1 MVMES
6 ILKEIDYN
14 LLSKMVDLGEK
25 YDVDQ
30 IIIYKMNFGDNNNPE
45 GAVPYARWPKN
56 TSAGHEEAIT
66 IEQFQ
71 ELVQKI
77 ENNIPIKGDLE
88 EYKNIKLLSAFK
100 ESFHNFV
107 ILSLSHRSE
116 LWGFMLFLMKSA
128 KIRWMG
134 DDLLTLMEH
143 ASRIAGILK
152 NEDMIASLVKVKSD
166 YQILR
171 SKGIDIYFRLGS
183 DLTIKEMD
191 GREVGGNESIKKY
204 IGKTILDIAVLED
217 EAGQLKLAE
226 ECSRVLAEHRSFKRN
241 LLLEGNDL
249 TWYSCQFYPVQDGEI
264 ACVAIN
270 IDDNLRSLNETRVW
284 LEALKQAFGS
294 MKNIV
299 VIMGEEGTLYVS
311 PNTFDITGITDEKIR
326 ERFPGDGTGIFDAG
340 TTDALRGVIER
351 YCEGSDVGGNIRGE
365 IFLGAN
371 AYGDAEIRPRILR
384 GGASDEKGLLMFEIE
399 EFFIPRE
406 IERIESLIERK
417 HGAWPGQDTYIYAL
431 GINGDIVWADE
442 NAGNMFELNAG
453 KERQG
458 IDAYLEIGHQEQ
470 LVKILLSP
478 YALKRRSEIV
488 IHRLISG
495 KRAVDVITV
504 SFLAYRQGVPDRVIC
519 VSKKMVMD
527 QSTLG
532 HDQEMLIENISSEIR
547 WIMDLELCFTYI
559 SPSVEHILGYSRD
572 EAMREGLGKALS
584 EKSDE
589 ELGRHLSA
597 GLGAA
602 KKNKPWSKVVSVE
615 YSTASGEKLKGK
627 MTINLAYRNDK
638 PVSFV
643 GVAEFA
649 RKQAGKIP
657 GRTKR

>member
-1 MVMES
+1 M
-6 ILKEIDYN
+6 
-14 LLSKMVDLGEK
+14 
-25 YDVDQ
+25 
-30 IIIYKMNFGDNNNPE
+30 
-45 GAVPYARWPKN
+45 
-56 TSAGHEEAIT
+56 GHEDDIIFE
-66 IEQFQ
+66 EFQ
-71 ELVQKI
+71 DLVQKI

-88 EYKNIKLLSAFK
+88 DYENIKLLRAFK
-100 ESFHNFV
+100 ESFHSFV
-107 ILSLSHRSE
+107 ILSLSHRNE

-128 KIRWMG
+128 EIRWMG

-152 NEDMIASLVKVKSD
+152 NEDIIAGLVKVKSD
-166 YQILR
+166 YQFLTN
-171 SKGIDIYFRLGS
+171 KGIDIYLRLGR
-183 DLTIKEMD
+183 DLTVKEIA
-191 GREVGGNESIKKY
+191 GREIEGNVIEKIY
-204 IGKTILDIAVLED
+204 IGKNLLDIAVLEED
-217 EAGQLKLAE
+217 ADRLKLTE
-226 ECSRVLAEHRSFKRN
+226 ECSRVFVEHRSFKRN
-241 LLLEGNDL
+241 LLLDGDDL
-249 TWYSCQFYPVQDGEI
+249 MWYSCQFYPVRDDGEI

-284 LEALKQAFGS
+284 LETLKQVFGS

-299 VIMGEEGTLYVS
+299 VIMDKEGALYVS
-311 PNTFDITGITDEKIR
+311 PNTFDITGITDEKVR
-326 ERFPGDGTGIFDAG
+326 ERFPGDGAGIFDAG
-340 TTDALRGVIER
+340 TKETIRGVIEQYR
-351 YCEGSDVGGNIRGE
+351 KGSDFGGNIRGE
-365 IFLGAN
+365 IYLGAN
-371 AYGDAEIRPRILR
+371 AYGDAEIRPRILG
-384 GGASDEKGLLMFEIE
+384 GGAADEKGLLMFEIE
-399 EFFIPRE
+399 EVFIPRE

-417 HGAWPGQDTYIYAL
+417 HGGMAGQDTYLYAL

-442 NAGNMFELNAG
+442 NAGSMFGLNEG

-458 IDAYLEIGHQEQ
+458 IETYLEIGHQEQ

-643 GVAEFA
+643 GVAKFA
-649 RKQAGKIP
+649 RKQAGRIP